1 MGEVKQYEC
10 PKCGYTTPVLHFGC
24 GFRDYYEGY
33 ICKACQTIQ
42 SSLVA
47 TEDCMSEFDE
57 ESELDN
63 VNLVTVYGEDYNNKE
78 LVEYSKREKAK
89 KCNHYSSQVI
99 SEIPYQIE
107 IDFQNL
113 TDIDKR
119 LPHMK
124 YYLTFKDIVKMV
136 RKGKKRIIHCNDC
149 HYDVKYNSFMDDF
162 NIKCIHCGNNQL
174 EVWDEKHCPKCGEE
188 MVWGGDWG
196 RNFLI
201 AEWD

>member
-1 MGEVKQYEC
+1 MNVLNAATQHQYCILVVDLEIIMRSIFVRLVKQYR
-10 PKCGYTTPVLHFGC
+10 VLWLQQRIVC
-24 GFRDYYEGY
+24 
-33 ICKACQTIQ
+33 
-42 SSLVA
+42 L
-47 TEDCMSEFDE
+47 EFDE

>member
-24 GFRDYYEGY
+24 GFRDYYEVY

-78 LVEYSKREKAK
+78 LVEYSKRE
-89 KCNHYSSQVI
+89 
-99 SEIPYQIE
+99 
-107 IDFQNL
+107 NL

>member
-1 MGEVKQYEC
+1 MNVLNAATQHQYCILVVGSETITKFMFVRLVKQYR
-10 PKCGYTTPVLHFGC
+10 VL
-24 GFRDYYEGY
+24 
-33 ICKACQTIQ
+33 
-42 SSLVA
+42 LVA

-89 KCNHYSSQVI
+89 KCNHCSSQVI

-124 YYLTFKDIVKMV
+124 YYLTLKDIVKMV

-174 EVWDEKHCPKCGEE
+174 EVWDEKHCPKCGEK

-196 RNFLI
+196 RNILEAF
-201 AEWD
+201 WD

>member
-1 MGEVKQYEC
+1 MR
-10 PKCGYTTPVLHFGC
+10 LHNTSTAV
-24 GFRDYYEGY
+24 YV
-33 ICKACQTIQ
+33 CKTCQTIQ

-89 KCNHYSSQVI
+89 KCNHCSSQVI

-107 IDFQNL
+107 IDFQNM
-113 TDIDKR
+113 TDVDKR

-124 YYLTFKDIVKMV
+124 YYTTSKDIVRMI
-136 RKGKKRIIHCNDC
+136 RRGKKQIIHCNDC
-149 HYDVKYNSFMDDF
+149 NNDVTYNSFVDDF
-162 NIKCIHCGNNQL
+162 NIKCVHCGSIQL
-174 EVWDEKHCPKCGEE
+174 EVWDEKHCPKCGEK

-196 RNFLI
+196 RNILEAF
-201 AEWD
+201 WD

>member
-1 MGEVKQYEC
+1 
-10 PKCGYTTPVLHFGC
+10 
-24 GFRDYYEGY
+24 
-33 ICKACQTIQ
+33 
-42 SSLVA
+42 
-47 TEDCMSEFDE
+47 MSEFDE

-162 NIKCIHCGNNQL
+162 NIICIHCGNNQL

>member
-24 GFRDYYEGY
+24 GFRDYYEVY

-89 KCNHYSSQVI
+89 KCNHYS
-99 SEIPYQIE
+99 EI
-107 IDFQNL
+107 
-113 TDIDKR
+113 T
-119 LPHMK
+119 
-124 YYLTFKDIVKMV
+124 
-136 RKGKKRIIHCNDC
+136 C
-149 HYDVKYNSFMDDF
+149 
-162 NIKCIHCGNNQL
+162 
-174 EVWDEKHCPKCGEE
+174 DE
-188 MVWGGDWG
+188 
-196 RNFLI
+196 
-201 AEWD
+201 

>member
-1 MGEVKQYEC
+1 MGELKQYEC

-24 GFRDYYEGY
+24 GFRDYYEVY

-89 KCNHYSSQVI
+89 KCNHCSSQVI

-107 IDFQNL
+107 IDFQNM
-113 TDIDKR
+113 TDVDKR

-124 YYLTFKDIVKMV
+124 YYTTSKDIVRMI
-136 RKGKKRIIHCNDC
+136 RRGKKQIIHCNDC
-149 HYDVKYNSFMDDF
+149 NNDVTYNSFVNDF
-162 NIKCIHCGNNQL
+162 NIKCVHCGSIQL

-196 RNFLI
+196 RNILEAF
-201 AEWD
+201 WD

>member
-24 GFRDYYEGY
+24 GFRDYYEVY

-47 TEDCMSEFDE
+47 TED
-57 ESELDN
+57 
-63 VNLVTVYGEDYNNKE
+63 KE

>member
-24 GFRDYYEGY
+24 GFRDYYEVY

-89 KCNHYSSQVI
+89 KCNHCSSQVI

-149 HYDVKYNSFMDDF
+149 KEELEIYYIVSYGLDENYDENKIPDD
-162 NIKCIHCGNNQL
+162 IKNCIDSYDFKTLVELKLKKSIEQ
-174 EVWDEKHCPKCGEE
+174 
-188 MVWGGDWG
+188 
-196 RNFLI
+196 
-201 AEWD
+201 